1 LSGYLPAI
9 GAKEIEP
16 LEMVDRV
23 IQAAVETHEG
33 PEGLRRAIWR
43 DESGAEVWIHLQ
55 GEAPQTTTVI
65 FRGADRLTGRLSG
78 FSPPVDGPLNGQIL
92 VTEAEPALAPRLVL
106 DLAEYGDAVSSVCV
120 GRRVSVGMAALLT
133 EGQCFGD
140 RSAYL
145 AACSRRGDSGA
156 PGAPPAVLMPV
167 GLRPQG
173 DKPSATLAGIVSE
186 VEERRNSLTG
196 EPFLAL
202 TVEWDD
208 QELQIAANPVDIRGE
223 GPRPGAYLAARVWLV
238 GYNLKYAT
246 PVPAEPAALPVGP
259 GSVAAFAG
267 WNDYLQLL
275 QVTRIDKVPPGAFVV
290 HMRVF
295 AELFADLEA
304 LQAHQGN
311 RQIAI
316 SHLALDA
323 GALLDSDVMVLGT
336 AALEAV
342 DEAAYQTWR
351 QAFERG
357 EAGVFAV
364 PLDQVMHL
372 LANVQA
378 GAEAPPDAP
387 PDPAE
392 QPTIQAESD

>member
-1 LSGYLPAI
+1 MSGYLPAI

-16 LEMVDRV
+16 LEMVDRA
-23 IQAAVETHEG
+23 IQAAVETREG

-43 DESGAEVWIHLQ
+43 DESGAEVWVHLQ
-55 GEAPQTTTVI
+55 GDAPRTTTVI
-65 FRGADRLTGRLSG
+65 FRGADRITGRLSG

-92 VTEAEPALAPRLVL
+92 VMEAEPALAPRLVL
-106 DLAEYGDAVSSVCV
+106 DLAEYGDAISRICI
-120 GRRVSVGMAALLT
+120 GRRISVGVAALLT
-133 EGQCFGD
+133 EGHCFRD
-140 RSAYL
+140 RGAYL
-145 AACSRRGDSGA
+145 AACARRADSGA
-156 PGAPPAVLMPV
+156 PGAALMPV

-173 DKPSATLAGIVSE
+173 DKPAATLVGSVSE

-202 TVEWDD
+202 TVEWEE
-208 QELQIAANPVDIRGE
+208 QELQIAANPADIRGE
-223 GPRPGAYLAARVWLV
+223 RPRPGAYLTARVWLV
-238 GYNLKYAT
+238 GYDLAHAT
-246 PVPAEPAALPVGP
+246 SAPAEPAALPFGP
-259 GSVAAFAG
+259 GSVATFTG
-267 WNDYLQLL
+267 WNGYLQLL
-275 QVTRIDKVPPGAFVV
+275 QVTRVERAPPGALVV

-295 AELFADLEA
+295 AELYESLEA

-311 RQIAI
+311 RQVAI

-342 DEAAYQTWR
+342 DEAAYQAWQ

-364 PLDQVMHL
+364 PLDQVMQL

-378 GAEAPPDAP
+378 GAEAAPDA
-387 PDPAE
+387 ALTE
-392 QPTIQAESD
+392 EL